1 MTCPLF
7 LRMQAMGRQAP
18 ASKQGMGARPRSS
31 KNSEREQ
38 PAWPKRYSIGD
49 DVILACG
56 EKGNC
61 DGRVWHSLDM
71 LRNCN

>member
-1 MTCPLF
+1 MPLV
-7 LRMQAMGRQAP
+7 LTYAGHGPAGPSLQARNG
-18 ASKQGMGARPRSS
+18 STTKKLEELGARAAGMA
-31 KNSEREQ
+31 Q
-38 PAWPKRYSIGD
+38 ALSIGD